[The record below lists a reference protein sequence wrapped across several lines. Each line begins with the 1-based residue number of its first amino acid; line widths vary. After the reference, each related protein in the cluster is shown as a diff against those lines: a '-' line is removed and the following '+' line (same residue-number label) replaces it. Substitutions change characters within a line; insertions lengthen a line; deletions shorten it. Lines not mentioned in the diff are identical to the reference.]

1 MSPSPDAELR
11 SEAERVR
18 ASGVL
23 GDSRLLKLFDYL
35 VASSLDGR
43 APKEIAIAM
52 DVFGKDATFDVTQ
65 DALVRV
71 YIHKLRRALADFYS
85 AAGNTEGPALHIPR
99 REYRLAVSRV
109 TPAARRRIPSR
120 HRWLLVLALAGI
132 AVPCLAIVLWLRPP
146 ASELDRVRS
155 NPLWSWILDDDRPI
169 VIVVG
174 DYYLVG
180 ETDASMEVKRL
191 IREYSVNS
199 KGDLDRY
206 VKEHPEA
213 ADRYIDVGLRYMPT
227 AAAYALR
234 DVVPI
239 LSAAHRRIAV
249 SMMSDVNPVT
259 FKSANIVYIGYL
271 SGMGLMKDLVFARSR
286 LAIGDSYDELIDKTS
301 KQRYVSQTASQN
313 IGAPKNSD
321 AASSYRD
328 YGYFS
333 SFRGPDGN
341 TIVIISGTRDEGVR
355 QTAEAFTDS
364 AKLRDIGGLTQM
376 EPPFEALLEVT
387 ALDGV
392 NLAGKL
398 VLSSRR
404 PAPAARG
411 AAPVN

>member
-1 MSPSPDAELR
+1 MSSNLNADLR
-11 SEAERVR
+11 TEAERVR

-23 GDSRLLKLFDYL
+23 GDSRLLRLFDYL
-35 VASSLDGR
+35 LAHSLDGQ
-43 APKEIAIAM
+43 APKEIAIAI
-52 DVFGKDATFDVTQ
+52 DVFGKDAKFDVAQ

-71 YIHKLRRALADFYS
+71 YIHKLRRALADFYDR
-85 AAGNTEGPALHIPR
+85 AGNGGPTLHIPK
-99 REYRLAVSRV
+99 REYRLAIN
-109 TPAARRRIPSR
+109 TAAPAGRPIRPPRP
-120 HRWLLVLALAGI
+120 WLLALAGI
-132 AVPCLAIVLWLRPP
+132 AGASCVALVLWLKPP
-146 ASELDRVRS
+146 ASDLERVRS
-155 NPLWSWILDDDRPI
+155 SPLWSWIVQDQRPI
-169 VIVVG
+169 LIVVG

-213 ADRYIDVGLRYMPT
+213 ADRYMDVGLRYMPT

-234 DVVPI
+234 DVVPL
-239 LSAAHRRIAV
+239 LSAGNRRVGIT
-249 SMMSDVNPVT
+249 MMSDLNPVT
-259 FKSANIVYIGYL
+259 LKSANIVYIGYL
-271 SGMGLMKDLVFARSR
+271 SGMGIMKNMVFARSR

-313 IGAPKNSD
+313 IGEPKASGS
-321 AASSYRD
+321 ASSYRD

-333 SFRGPDGN
+333 SFRGPGGN

-355 QTAEAFTDS
+355 QTAEVFTDS
-364 AKLRDIGGLTQM
+364 AKLRDLARPARIA
-376 EPPFEALLEVT
+376 PPFEALLEVN

-392 NLAGKL
+392 NLAGR
-398 VLSSRR
+398 VVFSSQ
-404 PAPAARG
+404 AASAARG